1 VRYQHVA
8 NGSSTTGLIA
18 AAGLPGARSIWADP
32 LNEGPVPGGLT
43 DAELLHVRAGFL
55 ADGPAHEAAVAADLS
70 AWRAAVDD
78 QDAYD
83 ELVLWFEHDLFDQL
97 NLIQLLTHLGG
108 RPSRTP
114 VPARRS
120 SEGAKAAT
128 LICIDRYPGHPHFKG
143 IGELAPADVAAL
155 FETRRPITP
164 PQLALAAR
172 AWQAFRSPDPRAI
185 EALLQDDTS
194 ALPFLAAA
202 LARHLEDFP
211 SDTDG
216 LSRTERRLMEAAL
229 DGPADLRAL
238 WPRLHAGE
246 RAHYI
251 TDSSLQDLAA
261 GLAGVAPPLLVLSTN
276 GHDSRLPHGTIA
288 LTGAG
293 RDVLRGA
300 ADRLRLC
307 GIDRWMGGVHLAG
320 KGPAWRWS
328 TRAGRIVE
336 A

>member
-1 VRYQHVA
+1 
-8 NGSSTTGLIA
+8 
-18 AAGLPGARSIWADP
+18 
-32 LNEGPVPGGLT
+32 VPGGLT
-43 DAELLHVRAGFL
+43 DAELLRVRARFL
-55 ADGPAHEAAVAADLS
+55 ADAPANEAAVAADLS

-97 NLIQLLTHLGG
+97 NLIQLLTHLAG

-114 VPARRS
+114 V
-120 SEGAKAAT
+120 T
-128 LICIDRYPGHPHFKG
+128 LICIDEYPGHPHFKG
-143 IGELAPADVAAL
+143 IGELAPADAAAL
-155 FETRRPITP
+155 FEMRRPITP
-164 PQLALAAR
+164 PQLELATR
-172 AWQAFRSPDPRAI
+172 AWQAYRSPDPRAI
-185 EALLQDDTS
+185 EALLRDDTS
-194 ALPFLAAA
+194 ALPFLARA
-202 LARHLEDFP
+202 LARHLEEFP

-216 LSRTERRLMEAAL
+216 LSRSERRLMEQAL
-229 DGPADLRAL
+229 EGPADLRAL
-238 WPRLHAGE
+238 WPRMHDGE

-261 GLAGVAPPLLVLSTN
+261 GLAAGSPPLLILRAHGT
-276 GHDSRLPHGTIA
+276 DSRLPHGTIA

-293 RDVLRGA
+293 REVLGGA

-320 KGPAWRWS
+320 QGPAWRWS
-328 TRAGRIVE
+328 AHAGRIVE